1 VELSGIGRGG
11 KSMQEMKLSS
21 REISPEH
28 PEYESLDKLIK
39 GINIA
44 LQPGKEELLKKVMSD
59 LAENQR
65 AQFGGNSPEQ
75 RTKGLINKKMEVSS

>member
-1 VELSGIGRGG
+1 
-11 KSMQEMKLSS
+11 MQKVKLSH
-21 REISPEH
+21 REISQER

-44 LQPGKEELLKKVMSD
+44 LQPGKEVLLKRVMSD

-65 AQFGGNSPEQ
+65 IQFGGNSPEQ
-75 RTKGLINKKMEVSS
+75 RTKELINKKMEVLS